1 MKNIDTTAIIEALQN
16 AEKNENQFNALLQS
30 VKKAKANLEN
40 SLTEFDRIIA
50 DAESGNLQVKRR
62 GRSIK
67 GAKRG
72 RKPKSD
78 QQ

>member
-30 VKKAKANLEN
+30 VKKAKTNLEN
-40 SLTEFDRIIA
+40 SLGELDRIIV

-62 GRSIK
+62 GGSVK

-72 RKPKSD
+72 RKPKSE
-78 QQ
+78 QE